1 MFNIIIDSDK
11 CFNPTDA
18 IGMRKFGYDWATL
31 YQGEY
36 KMGVAFLSHT
46 HSNNAHVTDNN
57 FMSVHINLGQTI
69 CNYQAIAENSAK
81 SSDLVGLVVTSGD
94 RYKSIDTFIQN
105 KVKISPIST
114 EIVVSLKKP
123 DGTPV
128 DIDFKYKMVL
138 TFKKCSC
145 KD

>member
-11 CFNPTDA
+11 SFNVADG
-18 IGMRKFGYDWATL
+18 IGKRNYGYDWGTL

-36 KMGVAFLSHT
+36 KMAVSIITHT
-46 HSNNAHVTDNN
+46 HADATEVTDAN

-69 CNYQAIAENSAK
+69 CNYQAIAENS
-81 SSDLVGLVVTSGD
+81 SQSTDLVGFVVKNGD
-94 RYKSIDTFIQN
+94 KYKSVPDIVN

-145 KD
+145 SD

>member
-1 MFNIIIDSDK
+1 MFNIVIDSDK
-11 CFNPTDA
+11 SFNVTDG
-18 IGMRKFGYDWATL
+18 IGQRKYGYDWGTL
-31 YQGEY
+31 YEGEY
-36 KMGVAFLSHT
+36 KMGIAILTHT
-46 HSNNAHVTDNN
+46 HTNVAHVTDNN
-57 FMSVHINLGQTI
+57 FMTVHVNLGQTI

-81 SSDLVGLVVTSGD
+81 SSDLVGLVVISGN

-114 EIVVSLKKP
+114 EITVTLKKP